1 MAIILDAERVSGT
14 TYMNYL
20 ERSLFSGIKATLP
33 GEQFVG
39 RQSADKQDFKSVIDV
54 GDMPA
59 QKGLFHQKKTEK
71 WLQQA
76 QATAFIS
83 FKRMLK
89 TTHSMKQVLV
99 IASEEQINDER
110 TVRLATNICLVSEG
124 LHQLFNEK
132 YPDLRSKAV
141 FLDGVVDF
149 TAPEYRT
156 ADDIREIIASGR
168 EYFVLADFNLTQ
180 DSLTTLLKGFSAFK
194 RMLHSS
200 WKCMVILRSE
210 ETIRRTDVEQLLS
223 NYKYREDV
231 IITDEE
237 LLNEKL
243 RDAYALVSMDDTE
256 RLPVPIIEA
265 LRVNTPAIVP
275 ETKSVRALFGASV
288 AYMEDK
294 TSEAVG
300 EMLMKIYKDENFRQ
314 TLIKK
319 LKGIE
324 PPLHSNTA
332 IDTLARLLK

>member
-1 MAIILDAERVSGT
+1 MAIILDTESDSGA
-14 TYMNYL
+14 TYMGYL
-20 ERSLFSGIKATLP
+20 ERSLFTDLMATLP
-33 GEQFVG
+33 GDQFISTKSTDM
-39 RQSADKQDFKSVIDV
+39 QSLTSGIGV
-54 GDMPA
+54 GDLPA

-71 WLQQA
+71 WLQQL

-89 TTHSMKQVLV
+89 TAHSMKQVLI
-99 IASEEQINDER
+99 IAREEQINDER
-110 TVRLATNICLVSEG
+110 AVRLATNICIVSEG
-124 LHQLFNEK
+124 LRQLFNEK
-132 YPDLRSKAV
+132 YPDLRSKTV
-141 FLDGVVDF
+141 FLDGVADF

-210 ETIRRTDVEQLLS
+210 ETIRRADVEQLLS

-231 IITDEE
+231 IVTDEE

-243 RDAYALVSMDDTE
+243 RDAYALVSMDDSE

-288 AYMEDK
+288 AYMGNK

-314 TLIKK
+314 TLIKR

-332 IDTLARLLK
+332 IQTLAGLLK